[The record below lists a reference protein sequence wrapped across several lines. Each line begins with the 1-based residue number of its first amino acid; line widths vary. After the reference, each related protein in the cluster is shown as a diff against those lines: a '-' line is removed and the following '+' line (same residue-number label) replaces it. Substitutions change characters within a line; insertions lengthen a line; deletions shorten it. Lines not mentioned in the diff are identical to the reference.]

1 MQTKKSNPWP
11 RKNVIAF
18 TIRVK
23 YSYFCNFSYPRINIF
38 RTALKIPP
46 SLSKILIFPFLKRI
60 PSSSPLSFPSVIEGR
75 RSLGAFCKFLTRSIS
90 NPHSESLKK
99 PFCCLGVIKNELFV
113 LIKKIMK
120 NRAGRSILEIFKFR
134 QNFRKIKCL
143 FFPNFN
149 LIKRDAVIGGI
160 FLS

>member
-1 MQTKKSNPWP
+1 MAEKKRNCFYYTCKIFVFLQFFTSPNQHLQKCF
-11 RKNVIAF
+11 KN
-18 TIRVK
+18 
-23 YSYFCNFSYPRINIF
+23 
-38 RTALKIPP
+38 TALI
-46 SLSKILIFPFLKRI
+46 IQDTYFPFLKRI

-149 LIKRDAVIGGI
+149 LLKRDAVIGGI

>member
-1 MQTKKSNPWP
+1 MAEKKRNCFYYTCKIFVFLQFFTSPKQHFQNCF
-11 RKNVIAF
+11 KN
-18 TIRVK
+18 
-23 YSYFCNFSYPRINIF
+23 
-38 RTALKIPP
+38 TALI
-46 SLSKILIFPFLKRI
+46 IQDTYFPFLKRI

-75 RSLGAFCKFLTRSIS
+75 RSRGAFCKFLTRSIS

-149 LIKRDAVIGGI
+149 LLKRDAVIGGI